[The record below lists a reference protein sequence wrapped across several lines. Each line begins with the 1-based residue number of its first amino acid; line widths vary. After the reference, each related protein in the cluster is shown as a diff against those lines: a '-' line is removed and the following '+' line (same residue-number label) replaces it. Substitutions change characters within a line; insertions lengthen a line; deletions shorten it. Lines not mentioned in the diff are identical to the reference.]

1 MKSESGFSFAIASQ
15 PFAEKI
21 FPSFNSFT
29 CSPCWHSHSN
39 GFIGVINASYQ
50 QKIVT
55 FNVLGPLMYLLDLT
69 NLSLNSDIGVDAIGP
84 EKNFTTTKKKT

>member
-1 MKSESGFSFAIASQ
+1 M
-15 PFAEKI
+15 
-21 FPSFNSFT
+21 
-29 CSPCWHSHSN
+29 
-39 GFIGVINASYQ
+39 INASYQ

>member
-1 MKSESGFSFAIASQ
+1 MIDAF
-15 PFAEKI
+15 
-21 FPSFNSFT
+21 
-29 CSPCWHSHSN
+29 
-39 GFIGVINASYQ
+39 YQ

-84 EKNFTTTKKKT
+84 KTDFTIGKDLKSGRQVVNK